1 MPIEYRDAL
10 IWPGAVAQD
19 GAFALPTSLPGH
31 ESAKVLIETIFGKGY
46 PLVLS
51 TTAMQAV
58 ISDSSTSTYR
68 SVYRCNH
75 QVVEVSV
82 VDDAGQAV
90 NCFGSELTWVVVDA
104 ADRVILT
111 KSTDD
116 GIAYTDAAAGLAEL
130 TLTAEDTDLPSGEYR
145 HELLLTDIDGHRYT
159 VLTGVLS
166 IRTSLTIGV

>member
-1 MPIEYRDAL
+1 MTDI
-10 IWPGAVAQD
+10 
-19 GAFALPTSLPGH
+19 
-31 ESAKVLIETIFGKGY
+31 
-46 PLVLS
+46 
-51 TTAMQAV
+51 
-58 ISDSSTSTYR
+58 

-75 QVVEVSV
+75 QVVKVSV

-116 GIAYTDAAAGLAEL
+116 GITYTDAAAGLAEL

-145 HELLLTDIDGHRYT
+145 HELLLVDVDGHRYT
-159 VLTGVLS
+159 VLEGIFTVQTSFTTGV
-166 IRTSLTIGV
+166 